1 MSTPSKTIRKILQL
15 LQKNQNRNYPRI
27 PHSAEKTVEAAVFV
41 AATDNPDCYIH
52 SAVEVSAVEV
62 SAAEAAVLM
71 VEH

>member
-27 PHSAEKTVEAAVFV
+27 PHSAEKTVEADPEAAVFV
-41 AATDNPDCYIH
+41 AATDNPGCYIH
-52 SAVEVSAVEV
+52 SAVEV